1 MPTRR
6 TKMASNFGLSDMYV
20 CVSLCVQYLM
30 VMVSL
35 AGARPFVG

>member
-1 MPTRR
+1 
-6 TKMASNFGLSDMYV
+6 MASNFGLSDMYV
-20 CVSLCVQYLM
+20 RVLLCVQHLM